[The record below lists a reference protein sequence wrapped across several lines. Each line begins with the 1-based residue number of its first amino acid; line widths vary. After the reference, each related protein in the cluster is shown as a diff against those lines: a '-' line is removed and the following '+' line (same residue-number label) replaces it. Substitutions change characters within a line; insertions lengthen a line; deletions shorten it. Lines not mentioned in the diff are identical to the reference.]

1 MQETR
6 VQSLGQEDTQEK
18 EMATHSNI
26 LAWRIPW
33 MEEPG
38 GLQSAGLQ
46 RVRQDS
52 VTNDLKQW
60 ISKMNIQCKDE
71 VVDLSLGISLSR
83 KVRASPVAQTVKSL
97 RAMQET
103 RVQSLGQEDPLEKA
117 MATHYSILAWR
128 IPWTEESGGLQF
140 IGSQRVRHN

>member
-1 MQETR
+1 
-6 VQSLGQEDTQEK
+6 
-18 EMATHSNI
+18 
-26 LAWRIPW
+26 

-71 VVDLSLGISLSR
+71 VVDLSLGISLSQISLLGATDIIMR
-83 KVRASPVAQTVKSL
+83 KNTNHSL
-97 RAMQET
+97 LLHIFRGILLFE
-103 RVQSLGQEDPLEKA
+103 LPLFLNVLK
-117 MATHYSILAWR
+117 YFPKIS
-128 IPWTEESGGLQF
+128 
-140 IGSQRVRHN
+140 

>member
-1 MQETR
+1 MAQTVKNLPAMQETR

-71 VVDLSLGISLSR
+71 VVDLSLGISLSQISLLGATDIIMR
-83 KVRASPVAQTVKSL
+83 KNTNHSL
-97 RAMQET
+97 LLHIFR
-103 RVQSLGQEDPLEKA
+103 
-117 MATHYSILAWR
+117 SILLFELLLFLNVLKYFPKISRDLWS
-128 IPWTEESGGLQF
+128 I
-140 IGSQRVRHN
+140 

>member
-1 MQETR
+1 MAERLKRLPAMRETR

-71 VVDLSLGISLSR
+71 VVDLSLGISLSQISLLGATDIIMR
-83 KVRASPVAQTVKSL
+83 KNTNHSL
-97 RAMQET
+97 LLHIFR
-103 RVQSLGQEDPLEKA
+103 
-117 MATHYSILAWR
+117 SILLFELLLFLNVLKYFPKISRDLWS
-128 IPWTEESGGLQF
+128 I
-140 IGSQRVRHN
+140 

>member
-1 MQETR
+1 
-6 VQSLGQEDTQEK
+6 
-18 EMATHSNI
+18 
-26 LAWRIPW
+26 

-71 VVDLSLGISLSR
+71 VVDLSLGISLSQISLLGATDIIMR
-83 KVRASPVAQTVKSL
+83 KNTNHSL
-97 RAMQET
+97 LLHIFR
-103 RVQSLGQEDPLEKA
+103 
-117 MATHYSILAWR
+117 SILLFELLLFLNVLKYFPKISRDLWS
-128 IPWTEESGGLQF
+128 I
-140 IGSQRVRHN
+140 